1 MLKERKVQIE
11 RRVRSFALLKEKLS
25 IASMLALPNL
35 DKLFEINCD
44 VSDKG
49 IRTILSQEGQPIK
62 YMSEKLNEAH

>member
-1 MLKERKVQIE
+1 MLKERKVQTE
-11 RRVRSFALLKEKLS
+11 RRVRSFALLKELS
-25 IASMLALPNL
+25 IASLLVLPNL

-62 YMSEKLNEAH
+62 YMSEKLNEAR

>member
-1 MLKERKVQIE
+1 MLKERKVQTE

-44 VSDKG
+44 VFNKG

-62 YMSEKLNEAH
+62 YMSDKLNEAR

>member
-11 RRVRSFALLKEKLS
+11 RRVRSFALLKEKLY

-44 VSDKG
+44 VFNKG

-62 YMSEKLNEAH
+62 YMSDKLNEAR